1 MRPAVT
7 IASSGGLF
15 FSLKDLINE
24 TYKCNNEDTYLDQ
37 IRICNIHWQALLS
50 FVWRVSPSEKWEGRP
65 PLCALTFRVDSIA
78 QRQRQYNKI
87 IM

>member
-1 MRPAVT
+1 MIYSYFIRPFT
-7 IASSGGLF
+7 IASSGRLF
-15 FSLKDLINE
+15 STLKDCV
-24 TYKCNNEDTYLDQ
+24 TQSYKGYNEDTYLDQ

-78 QRQRQYNKI
+78 HKI
-87 IM
+87 G